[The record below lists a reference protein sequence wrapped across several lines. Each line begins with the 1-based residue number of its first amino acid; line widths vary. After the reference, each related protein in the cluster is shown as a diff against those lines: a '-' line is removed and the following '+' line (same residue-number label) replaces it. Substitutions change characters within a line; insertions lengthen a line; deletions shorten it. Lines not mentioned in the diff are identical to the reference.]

1 MKTHIRLA
9 ILGAS
14 LLAIAL
20 GVYILIEPQRMT
32 QAAGELVNAQV
43 VDGQIVYAENCAV
56 CHNAAGEGLGS
67 NPALNTEGLKLM
79 DYDTLYKTIARGRYN
94 TAMPAWSVTDGGP
107 LNDAAI
113 NALIVMIQNGDWRDT
128 QIVVAD
134 MGLAPRVPI
143 SVTVPITMLAT
154 IAALPDGI
162 TLAKGIELYAAN
174 CIACH
179 GANGE
184 GSPLAPALNDAV
196 IRTERTADQLSK
208 TIGLGSP
215 GTVMAGWNQRLSSEE
230 IAALVTLIQR
240 WDEIPLDAIP
250 QPPVQPIIVTE
261 QLLATGQTLYAQTC
275 SRCHGADGQGTRRAP
290 ALNVQTFFDKVTT
303 DAALIQIV
311 TSGVPGTAM
320 PAWGDRLSVSEIE
333 AVVAY
338 VRAWEQTA
346 PAVASPQTTGG
357 GGPPWQ
363 RNGTTTQPVAPQPQT
378 VQPTPAVQ
386 STTPTTST
394 VQSTT
399 PVTTTHTTGGTQRQ
413 GQGTQGA
420 GHATAT
426 ATVTTAPPTDWRA
439 ILLLA
444 VPGVVIGGMLVAA
457 SFELIR
463 LRKSTG

>member
-32 QAAGELVNAQV
+32 QAAVDLVNTQV

-56 CHNAAGEGLGS
+56 CHNAAGEGLGA
-67 NPALNTEGLKLM
+67 NPALNTDGLKLM

-113 NALIVMIQNGDWRDT
+113 NALIVMIQNGDWRET

-134 MGLAPRVPI
+134 MGLAPRVPL
-143 SVTVPITMLAT
+143 SVTVPITTLQA
-154 IAALPDGI
+154 IAALPDGA
-162 TLAKGIELYAAN
+162 TLAQGVELYAAN

-184 GSPLAPALNDAV
+184 GTPLAPALNDPV

-215 GTVMAGWNQRLSSEE
+215 GTVMAGWSQRLSTEE
-230 IAALVTLIQR
+230 IASLVTFIQR
-240 WDEIPLDAIP
+240 WDQIPTDAIP
-250 QPPVQPIIVTE
+250 QPPAQPIIVTE

-275 SRCHGADGQGTRRAP
+275 SRCHGTDGQGTRRAP

-303 DAALIQIV
+303 DAAMVQIV

-320 PAWGDRLSVSEIE
+320 PAWGDRMSVSEIE

-338 VRAWEQTA
+338 VRNWESTA
-346 PAVASPQTTGG
+346 PAVAVPQTTGG
-357 GGPPWQ
+357 QGGPPWQ
-363 RNGTTTQPVAPQPQT
+363 RNGTTTQPTAPQLVAPQ
-378 VQPTPAVQ
+378 AVQ
-386 STTPTTST
+386 STPVTTST
-394 VQSTT
+394 AQSTS
-399 PVTTTHTTGGTQRQ
+399 VTTTTHATGGTQGQ
-413 GQGTQGA
+413 GQGAQGA
-420 GHATAT
+420 GHAAT
-426 ATVTTAPPTDWRA
+426 TVTTAPPTDWRA

-444 VPGVVIGGMLVAA
+444 LPGVIVGGMLLA
-457 SFELIR
+457 SSWELIK
-463 LRKSTG
+463 LRKSAG

>member
-1 MKTHIRLA
+1 MKTHIRLT
-9 ILGAS
+9 ILAAS
-14 LLAIAL
+14 LLALAL

-32 QAAGELVNAQV
+32 QAAVDLVNTQV

-67 NPALNTEGLKLM
+67 NPALNTDGLKLM

-113 NALIVMIQNGDWRDT
+113 NALIVMIQNGDWRQT

-134 MGLAPRVPI
+134 LGLAPRVPL
-143 SVTVPITMLAT
+143 SVTVPITMLKT
-154 IAALPDGI
+154 IAALPNGAA
-162 TLAKGIELYAAN
+162 LATGVELFAAN

-184 GSPLAPALNDAV
+184 GSPLAPALNDPV
-196 IRTERTADQLSK
+196 IRAERTADQLIT

-215 GTVMAGWNQRLSSEE
+215 GTVMAGWNQRLSTEE
-230 IAALVTLIQR
+230 IASLATFIQR
-240 WDEIPLDAIP
+240 WDQIPANAIP
-250 QPPVQPIIVTE
+250 QPPAQPIIVTE
-261 QLLATGQTLYAQTC
+261 LLLATGQTLYAQTC
-275 SRCHGADGQGTRRAP
+275 SRCHGVDGQGTRRAP
-290 ALNVQTFFDKVTT
+290 ALNVQSFFDKVTT
-303 DAALIQIV
+303 DQAMIQIV

-338 VRAWEQTA
+338 VRNWEQTA
-346 PAVASPQTTGG
+346 PAVATAQTTGG
-357 GGPPWQ
+357 GGPLWQ
-363 RNGTTTQPVAPQPQT
+363 RNGMTTQPTAPQSATP
-378 VQPTPAVQ
+378 VQA
-386 STTPTTST
+386 TTPTT
-394 VQSTT
+394 TT
-399 PVTTTHTTGGTQRQ
+399 LTAGGTQGQ

-420 GHATAT
+420 GHATP
-426 ATVTTAPPTDWRA
+426 TVTAAPATDWRA
-439 ILLLA
+439 ILLLV
-444 VPGVVIGGMLVAA
+444 VPGVILGGVLLA
-457 SFELIR
+457 SSWELIR